1 MRAPSMLLAL
11 ALAACGSDAGAP
23 PDVEPARLTLVSVDT
38 IPDPTGQLLGRF
50 SSALITRDSTILV
63 PVQYANHIVQLD
75 ADGRLMRRIGR
86 HGSGP
91 GEFSYSPQ
99 DLAEWGDSL
108 VFVNLSTRMVSF
120 FHRADGR
127 YLDRHVVGG
136 FPYSLAAT
144 PAQLFVGAI
153 SVEARTAAG
162 VFARGDSVMRQI
174 VPIPEAL
181 AESPLALSR
190 WPVSV
195 VAAVQDTV
203 FVAFVVSNWVQ
214 EATATGKSIGSF
226 RIPAVRRRPVPFDL
240 ERQLEPIM
248 VSRRAFGLF
257 ALLGSMTTRTDGS
270 LLAVHQDWFLRDTTD
285 RPFVDGETIDDSL
298 VAYASVIDRA
308 NRRACV
314 DTPIPLDW
322 ASLPAAV
329 SVHGDDIVILGHV
342 NDGSPAAVLEF
353 RRYRVDLSSCGWLPI
368 D

>member
-1 MRAPSMLLAL
+1 MRGRSMMLAL
-11 ALAACGSDAGAP
+11 ALAACGGDAGSP
-23 PDVEPARLTLVSVDT
+23 PGAEPARLTLVSVDT
-38 IPDPTGQLLGRF
+38 IPDPTGQMLGRF
-50 SSALITRDSTILV
+50 SRALITRDSTTLV
-63 PVQYANHIVQLD
+63 PIHYANHIVQLG
-75 ADGRLMRRIGR
+75 ADGRLVRRIGR

-91 GEFSYSPQ
+91 GEFSFSPR

-108 VFVNLSTRMVSF
+108 VFVNLTNRTVSF

-144 PAQLFVGAI
+144 PAQLFVGAL
-153 SVEARTAAG
+153 SAE

-190 WPVSV
+190 WPVSL

-203 FVAFVVSNWVQ
+203 FVAFIVSNWVQ

-257 ALLGSMTTRTDGS
+257 AMLGSMTARTDGS
-270 LLAVHQDWFLRDTTD
+270 LLTVHQDWFLRDTTD

-314 DTPIPLDW
+314 DTPIPVSW
-322 ASLPAAV
+322 ASFPVAIF
-329 SVHGDDIVILGHV
+329 VHGDDLIVFGHV
-342 NDGSPAAVLEF
+342 NDDAPTAVVEL
-353 RRYRVDLSSCGWLPI
+353 RRYRVDVSSCGWLPI